1 MLAAERR
8 NMSVQVLLVTRFR
21 ELSRRLAAANVD
33 AFAIEHIASLA
44 KAISRLKQNDFQAV
58 VVDLDLPD
66 PQGLEALSALMAVG
80 SHLPILVL
88 GDDTNVLQ
96 QTKIIAQG
104 AQDYLLKVRLDADML
119 MQAVHRS
126 IARKAREEVLFS
138 DKERAQ
144 VTMQSIGDG
153 VLSTDSAGLIT
164 FLNPVAE
171 KLTGWTIAEA
181 AGRHL
186 SKVFEVIDASTR
198 ERVVPQLALE
208 VQKGRT
214 MIMPP
219 NCLLVRRDGHESPIE
234 DSAAPIFDRSDHI
247 TGMVVVFHDVSESR
261 AMTQKIVHLAE
272 HDVLTSLPNRALLD
286 DRLKQ
291 GIALSRRHTRLL
303 AVLFI
308 DLDHFKHV
316 NDSLG
321 HLIGDQLLKAV
332 SQRISLCLRDS
343 DTVSRQGGDEFIVLL
358 SEINHAKDATL
369 IGEKMRLAVGEPYQI
384 ADHYV
389 HLSASIGVSVFPGDG
404 EDAQS
409 LIQSAD
415 TAMYHAKEKGRNNC
429 QFFKKEMNQ
438 RALERQAITEDL
450 RHAVAR
456 GEFFLE
462 YQPKINLH
470 SGAIT
475 GIEALIRWRHP
486 TQGLLYPER
495 FIPIAEDC
503 GLIMPIGQWVLRE
516 ACLQTQAWYAEGLK
530 FGTIAVNISAVEFR
544 SDRFFEEVCSILR
557 LTKLGAEY
565 LELELTETAVM
576 RDYEKTCVVLQALSA
591 MGVRIAVDDFGTGY
605 SNLSYLKRFPIDT
618 LKLDKSFI
626 HDIAKSAK
634 DATLVNSV
642 IVMAHSLNLEVVAEG
657 VETVQQLKFL
667 RAHECGEAQGYYFSN
682 PVSAAECRALL
693 SLGEQPWSWQF
704 SRPAPRRAARVYPR

>member
-1 MLAAERR
+1 M
-8 NMSVQVLLVTRFR
+8 LLVTRFR
-21 ELSRRLAAANVD
+21 ELSTRVAAAN
-33 AFAIEHIASLA
+33 AETFKIEHVARLA
-44 KAISRLKQNDFQAV
+44 DGLSRLKKSEFHAI

-66 PQGLEALSALMAVG
+66 SKGLQTLRALMAVA

-88 GDDTNVLQ
+88 GHDTNLSHQ
-96 QTKIIAQG
+96 ARAMKYG
-104 AQDYLLKVRLDADML
+104 AQDYLLKAGLGPDML
-119 MQAVHRS
+119 LRAVQAS
-126 IARKAREEVLFS
+126 IARKTREAILFS

-144 VTMQSIGDG
+144 VTINSIGDG
-153 VLSTDSAGLIT
+153 VLSTDAAGLIT

-171 KLTGWTIAEA
+171 RLIGWTCAEA
-181 AGRHL
+181 TGRHL
-186 SKVFEVIDASTR
+186 SEVFQIIDAATR
-198 ERVVPQLALE
+198 ERIVPQLELE
-208 VQKGRT
+208 VRKGRT
-214 MIMPP
+214 MMLPP

-247 TGMVVVFHDVSESR
+247 AGMVVVFHDVSVAH
-261 AMTQKIVHLAE
+261 AMTQKITHLAE

-291 GIALSRRHTRLL
+291 AIALARRHTRQL

-332 SQRISLCLRDS
+332 SQRISPCVRAC

-358 SEINHAKDATL
+358 SEINHARDARL
-369 IGEKMRLAVGEPYQI
+369 IAENIRLAISEPYQI
-384 ADHYV
+384 ANHYV
-389 HLSASIGVSVFPGDG
+389 HLSASIGVSVCPDDG
-404 EDAQS
+404 EDPEI

-429 QFFKKEMNQ
+429 QFFKEEMNV

-450 RHAVAR
+450 RNALAR
-456 GEFFLE
+456 NEFFLE
-462 YQPKINLH
+462 YQPKISLR

-486 TQGLLYPER
+486 TQGLLYPNR

-503 GLIMPIGQWVLRE
+503 GLIMPIGQWALRE
-516 ACLQTQAWYAEGLK
+516 ACAQAQAWYAASLS
-530 FGTIAVNISAVEFR
+530 FGTMAVNVSAVEFR
-544 SDRFFEEVCSILR
+544 SDQFFDEVCRILR
-557 LTKLGAEY
+557 LTKLAPQY

-576 RDYEKTCVVLQALSA
+576 RDHEKTCIVLQALSA

-605 SNLSYLKRFPIDT
+605 SNLSYLKRFPINT

-626 HDIAKSAK
+626 HDVPQNDNVTTIVS
-634 DATLVNSV
+634 SV
-642 IVMAHSLNLEVVAEG
+642 IHMAHSLNLQVVAEG

-667 RAHECGEAQGYYFSN
+667 RAHECGECQGYYFSK
-682 PVSAAECRALL
+682 PVDSAECQSLL
-693 SLGEQPWSWQF
+693 SVGEQRWAWQF
-704 SRPAPRRAARVYPR
+704 SRSARRAL